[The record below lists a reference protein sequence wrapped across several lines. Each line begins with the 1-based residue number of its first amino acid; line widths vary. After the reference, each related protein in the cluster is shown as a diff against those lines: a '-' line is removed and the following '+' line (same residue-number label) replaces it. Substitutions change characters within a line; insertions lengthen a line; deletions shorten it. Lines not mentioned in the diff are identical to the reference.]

1 MNNLRKI
8 FVQVTLLTLVAAL
21 SSSCSA
27 EAKKNRAL
35 RRAEEY
41 FKAGDYD
48 KAKLEYTNVLRADP
62 KDPEPFLK
70 IGTIWLDEGAPLRA
84 GPFLIRGKE
93 LAPARA
99 EMRTKLAEVYIGVAG
114 LPEARKEAIEALKLE
129 PGNLDALLVLADSA
143 RSKEEIAQ

>member
-70 IGTIWLDEGAPLRA
+70 IGTIWLEEGAPLRA

-93 LAPARA
+93 LAPTRA
-99 EMRTKLAEVYIGVAG
+99 DMHTKLGEIYIAVAG
-114 LPEARKEAIEALKLE
+114 LPEARKEASEALRIDPQNE
-129 PGNLDALLVLADSA
+129 DALLIIADAA
-143 RSKEEIAQ
+143 RSPEDIA